1 MGLVN
6 SVFSLFSYSIK
17 NNVGWLKWWVL
28 IQCWFR
34 GELRDQRKLLLTP
47 TSGNITHLEQK
58 EDRSSFTFPPRSQD
72 GEGLLPADH
81 QPRLFPLH
89 THAASDDTS
98 SLDQL
103 KRGTDEETGSSWC
116 LKNTK
121 KKQKKKTPTKN
132 KSFLSFRCPAVICGG
147 RERRG
152 PGPPAAGS
160 SYPLPCP
167 LARLPGW
174 MCPSCSSWRE

>member
-121 KKQKKKTPTKN
+121 KKQKKKPQQKT
-132 KSFLSFRCPAVICGG
+132 SLS
-147 RERRG
+147 
-152 PGPPAAGS
+152 
-160 SYPLPCP
+160 
-167 LARLPGW
+167 
-174 MCPSCSSWRE
+174 CPSDVPQWSVVGGSGVDLDLQQQGHHTRFPARSPACPGGCVQVAPAEES